1 MNRCEG
7 VPGGLRRL
15 LPLLVVLAGSAAC
28 DGSSPTRSD
37 PPSSSASIVFVDPQA
52 LAAHEEA
59 IVSLTRQTVDRTDRA
74 IPVGFVRFQ
83 VTTTRRLVI
92 PEWGLGGLTLG
103 PNDVEIAVDPDFP
116 GLAQVLP
123 QNLPQIVAHELH
135 HCVRWQGLGYSY
147 GTLLEALATEGLAD
161 HFAIELLGAPIPPW
175 SDAFAESQTALYLA
189 RARPELDSPT
199 YDHPAWF
206 LGARPAHLPRWT
218 GYTLGFRLVRDYL
231 ESHQGSSAAGL
242 VHASPEAFRPPD

>member
-1 MNRCEG
+1 MNRCPG
-7 VPGGLRRL
+7 ARGGLRRL
-15 LPLLVVLAGSAAC
+15 LPALLVLAGSVAC
-28 DGSSPTRSD
+28 DGSSPSRSE
-37 PPSSSASIVFVDPQA
+37 PPSSAASIVFADPQA

-59 IVSLTRQTVDRTDRA
+59 ITSLIRRTLDRTDRA
-74 IPVGFVRFQ
+74 MPVGFVRFQ

-116 GLAQVLP
+116 GLAEVLP
-123 QNLPQIVAHELH
+123 QHLPQIVAHELH

-161 HFAIELLGAPIPPW
+161 HFAVELLGAPIPPW
-175 SDAFAESQTALYLA
+175 SDAFAESRTAFYLA
-189 RARPELDSPT
+189 RARPELDSP

-206 LGARPAHLPRWT
+206 LGARPADLPRWT

-231 ESHQGSSAAGL
+231 ESHSGATAAGL
-242 VHASPEAFRPPD
+242 VHAPAEAFRPD